1 VLKIVADDVDR
12 DHLAVTIDELVSE
25 GARRMLMAGL
35 EAEVAD
41 YIERHTSLV
50 DEAGHRLVVRNGRA
64 AERSLMTGA
73 GSLPVQAPR
82 VNDRRDGHR
91 FSSYI
96 LPRYA
101 RRSPKVADVLPVLYL
116 RGLSTGDFAPALSE
130 FFGSDAGLSASSI
143 GRLLEI
149 WGDEYTAFEQRDL
162 SGSDYVYVWA
172 DGVHFR
178 IRLEEDR
185 LCCLVVIGVKADGSK
200 ELLACTDG
208 YRESTESWAGVLRD
222 LRDRGMTAPMVA
234 VGDGALGF
242 WAALGDVFPETAEQR
257 CWVHKTAN
265 ILDALPKRL
274 HRQAKAALHEIYEA
288 ETRRDADAA
297 IGDFARVYG
306 DKYPKAVAKLTKD
319 RDVLLTFYDYPAAH
333 WVHLRTT
340 NPIESTF
347 ATVRARTRVTKGA
360 GTRRR
365 GLVMAYKLLDAAQ
378 DRWRKVNS
386 PGLVAH
392 LRAGIEFKDGNRTE
406 RSTHKSRDA
415 A

>member
-1 VLKIVADDVDR
+1 MLKIVADDVDR
-12 DHLAVTIDELVSE
+12 DDLAATLDGLVAE

-41 YIERHTSLV
+41 YVERHTALV

-73 GSLPVQAPR
+73 GLLPVQAPR

-143 GRLLEI
+143 TRLLET

-185 LCCLVVIGVKADGSK
+185 LCCLVVVGVKADGSK
-200 ELLACTDG
+200 ELLACADG

-242 WAALGDVFPETAEQR
+242 WSALGDVFPKTVEQR

-297 IGDFARVYG
+297 IDDFAKVYG
-306 DKYPKAVAKLTKD
+306 DKYPKAVAKLIKD
-319 RDVLLTFYDYPAAH
+319 RDVLLTFYDFPAAH

-386 PGLVAH
+386 PELVAH
-392 LRAGIEFKDGNRTE
+392 LRAGIEFKDGIQIE
-406 RSTHKSRDA
+406 RSTQESRDA

>member
-1 VLKIVADDVDR
+1 MLKIVTDDAVSD
-12 DHLAVTIDELVSE
+12 DLASPLDELVAE

-41 YIERHTSLV
+41 YIARHQELV
-50 DEAGHRLVVRNGRA
+50 DETGWRLVVRNGRA
-64 AERSLMTGA
+64 AERNLMTGA
-73 GSLPVQAPR
+73 GSLPVQSPR
-82 VNDRRDGHR
+82 VNDRREGHR

-101 RRSPKVADVLPVLYL
+101 RRSPKVADVLTVLYL

-130 FFGSDAGLSASSI
+130 FFGSDTGLSATSI
-143 GRLLEI
+143 GRLVET
-149 WGDEYTAFEQRDL
+149 WSNEYAAFESRDL
-162 SGSDYVYVWA
+162 SDNDYVYVWA

-185 LCCLVVIGVKADGSK
+185 LCCLVVIGVKADGTK
-200 ELLACTDG
+200 ELLACSDG
-208 YRESTESWAGVLRD
+208 YRESTESWADVLRD
-222 LRDRGMTAPMVA
+222 LRDRGMTAPTVA

-242 WAALGDVFPETAEQR
+242 WSALGDVFPETREQR

-265 ILDALPKRL
+265 ILAVLPKRL
-274 HRQAKAALHEIYEA
+274 HRTAKAALHEIYQA
-288 ETRRDADAA
+288 ETRADANNA
-297 IGDFARVYG
+297 VDDFARQFG

-319 RDVLLTFYDYPAAH
+319 REVLLTFYDFPAAH

-340 NPIESTF
+340 NPIESPF
-347 ATVRARTRVTKGA
+347 ATVRARTKVTKGA
-360 GTRRR
+360 GSRRR
-365 GLVMAYKLLDAAQ
+365 GLVMAYKLLDAAE

-386 PGLVAH
+386 PELVA
-392 LRAGIEFKDGNRTE
+392 LVRAGIEFKDGIQIERRTNE
-406 RSTHKSRDA
+406 SRDA

>member
-1 VLKIVADDVDR
+1 MLKIVADDVDR
-12 DHLAVTIDELVSE
+12 DDLAGTLDELVTE
-25 GARRMLMAGL
+25 GARRMLVAGL

-41 YIERHTSLV
+41 YIERHAGLV
-50 DEAGHRLVVRNGRA
+50 DEAGHRLVVRNGKA

-82 VNDRRDGHR
+82 VNDRREGRR

-130 FFGSDAGLSASSI
+130 FFGSDTGLSATSI
-143 GRLLEI
+143 SRLLET
-149 WGDEYTAFEQRDL
+149 WGDEYTAFESRDL
-162 SGSDYVYVWA
+162 SGDDYIYVWA

-185 LCCLVVIGVKADGSK
+185 LCCLVVVGVKADGTK
-200 ELLACTDG
+200 ELLACSDG
-208 YRESTESWAGVLRD
+208 YRESTESWAEVLRD
-222 LRDRGMTAPMVA
+222 LKARGMTAPMVA

-242 WAALGDVFPETAEQR
+242 WAALGEVFPETREQR

-274 HRQAKAALHEIYEA
+274 HRQAKAAIHEIYGA
-288 ETRRDADAA
+288 ETRADADAGIDA
-297 IGDFARVYG
+297 FATVYG
-306 DKYPKAVAKLTKD
+306 DKYPKAVAKLVRD
-319 RDVLLTFYDYPAAH
+319 RDVLLTFYDFPAAH

-347 ATVRARTRVTKGA
+347 ATVRARTTVTKGA
-360 GTRRR
+360 GSRRR

-378 DRWRKVNS
+378 DRWRKINS
-386 PGLVAH
+386 PELVA
-392 LRAGIEFKDGNRTE
+392 LIRAGAEFKDGIQIE
-406 RSTHKSRDA
+406 RSTHQSRDA